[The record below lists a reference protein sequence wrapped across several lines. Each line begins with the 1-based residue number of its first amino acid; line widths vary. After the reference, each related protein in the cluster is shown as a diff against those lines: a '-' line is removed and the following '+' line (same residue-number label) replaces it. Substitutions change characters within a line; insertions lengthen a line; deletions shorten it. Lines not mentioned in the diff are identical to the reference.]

1 MVVGIGCVAPFL
13 ATVSA
18 FALVTGGF
26 LTAFLTFLLF
36 AATMGGLM
44 LGVSLLVGTSQNL
57 LLKWLRSSTGS
68 IQRVGSILLLL
79 VGVGLIYFTL
89 DSGRFQAILP
99 LVNDH
104 VTLR

>member
-1 MVVGIGCVAPFL
+1 MSMEGTNSRKVHVVQNAEAEPACQ
-13 ATVSA
+13 A

-57 LLKWLRSSTGS
+57 LLKRLRC
-68 IQRVGSILLLL
+68 
-79 VGVGLIYFTL
+79 
-89 DSGRFQAILP
+89 
-99 LVNDH
+99 
-104 VTLR
+104 